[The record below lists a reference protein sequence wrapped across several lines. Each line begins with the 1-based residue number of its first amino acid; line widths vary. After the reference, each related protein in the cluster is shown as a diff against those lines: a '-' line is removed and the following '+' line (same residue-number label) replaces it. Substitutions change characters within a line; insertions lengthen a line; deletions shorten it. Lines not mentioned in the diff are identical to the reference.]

1 MRQIQGP
8 HASILQ
14 AVAWHRTKVS
24 HKARQHH
31 VSGWNK
37 HFYKFPKQDFMHS
50 EQEAW
55 KPNASSEFMTESHK
69 RNSHE
74 IYITITCCTSKMP
87 LCSLGVKSTDSDA
100 VQMHIQV
107 DKRQSIHAP
116 AQRIT
121 YRKLEFQWLHVL
133 RWHTWKL
140 QRVRSGEN
148 IPNWELYWGHLSLKC
163 WFRLVHDFGQ
173 NFRKQRSFR
182 VSSVTVIIMLK
193 ENLFCTNWWHNFIP

>member
-1 MRQIQGP
+1 MKNWMPLLNLWLKATKEVLSDFTLLSR
-8 HASILQ
+8 
-14 AVAWHRTKVS
+14 VALVKT
-24 HKARQHH
+24 
-31 VSGWNK
+31 
-37 HFYKFPKQDFMHS
+37 
-50 EQEAW
+50 
-55 KPNASSEFMTESHK
+55 
-69 RNSHE
+69 
-74 IYITITCCTSKMP
+74 P

-121 YRKLEFQWLHVL
+121 YLKLEFQWLHVL

-140 QRVRSGEN
+140 QRVRSEEN

-173 NFRKQRSFR
+173 NFRKQLVISGFISNCDYNAKGKF
-182 VSSVTVIIMLK
+182 VLYKLVAWFPTLEKPACNPHIYVKSSYNI
-193 ENLFCTNWWHNFIP
+193 

>member
-1 MRQIQGP
+1 MKQ
-8 HASILQ
+8 
-14 AVAWHRTKVS
+14 
-24 HKARQHH
+24 
-31 VSGWNK
+31 
-37 HFYKFPKQDFMHS
+37 HFYQLPKQNFMHS

-55 KPNASSEFMTESHK
+55 KTECLFWIWLQATK
-69 RNSHE
+69 E
-74 IYITITCCTSKMP
+74 ILKFYTAITCWTSKTS
-87 LCSLGVKSTDSDA
+87 LCSLGVKSTDSAA

-121 YRKLEFQWLHVL
+121 YLKLEFQWIHVL

-140 QRVRSGEN
+140 QKVRSGEN

-173 NFRKQRSFR
+173 NFRKQL
-182 VSSVTVIIMLK
+182 VIS
-193 ENLFCTNWWHNFIP
+193 CFISNRDYNAKGKFVLYKLA